1 MEHSTIV
8 ETSIN
13 DILKLCK
20 NDSSKTEHSSLDN
33 LTFSDVAKSI
43 DACIKKLQA

>member
-1 MEHSTIV
+1 MERSTIV

-13 DILKLCK
+13 DILEICNLKEP
-20 NDSSKTEHSSLDN
+20 EHSSLDS
-33 LTFSDVAKSI
+33 LTFDDVAINI